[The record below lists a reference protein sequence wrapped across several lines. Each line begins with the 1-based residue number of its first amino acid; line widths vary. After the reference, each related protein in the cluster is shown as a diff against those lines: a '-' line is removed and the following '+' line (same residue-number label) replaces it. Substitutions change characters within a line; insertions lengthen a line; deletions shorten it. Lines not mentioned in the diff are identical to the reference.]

1 MPQQDDRNQ
10 IPPPAY
16 LIVDTES
23 VPDGR
28 LVAGVKYPGENL
40 PPEEAV
46 RRAQEEARA
55 KNGSDFL
62 PVSFQIPVAAC
73 ALRVAADFT
82 LQSIKCLDAPQFRP
96 RKIVE
101 AFWMGVDRYKSK
113 SRNLKLVTF
122 NGRGFDMPLL
132 ELCAFR
138 YGLGNREHFT
148 GDRKRFDGWHFD
160 LLEWLTNY
168 GAYRLV
174 GGLNV
179 LSKILGNPGKMTVTG
194 EMVYPMFLE
203 GKLQEIND
211 YCLCDT
217 LDTYFVFL
225 RTRVMCG
232 ELDLE
237 REHVAVMK
245 AKEWIQAKSVE
256 MPGLKTYLENWGDW
270 NPWP

>member
-1 MPQQDDRNQ
+1 MAQPN
-10 IPPPAY
+10 PEPAPAY

-23 VPDGR
+23 IPDGR
-28 LVAGVKYPGENL
+28 LVAAVKYPGENL
-40 PPEEAV
+40 TPEEAIA
-46 RRAQEEARA
+46 RAQAEARE
-55 KNGSDFL
+55 KTGSDFL
-62 PVSFQIPVAAC
+62 PVSFQIPVAIC
-73 ALRVAADFT
+73 VLRVGADFT
-82 LQSIKCLDAPQFRP
+82 LQSIRCLDAPQFRT

-101 AFWMGVDRYKSK
+101 AFWGGVAHYKSK
-113 SRNLKLVTF
+113 NKNVKLVTF
-122 NGRGFDMPLL
+122 NGRGFDLPLL

-138 YGLGNREHFT
+138 YGLGNRDHFT
-148 GDRKRFDGWHFD
+148 FDRKRFDGWHYD

-174 GGLNV
+174 GGLNL
-179 LSKILGNPGKMTVTG
+179 LSKLIGKPGKMAVTG

-211 YCLCDT
+211 YCMFDT

-237 REHVAVMK
+237 GEHIAVLK
-245 AKEWIQAKSVE
+245 AKEWIQAKSAE
-256 MPGLKTYLENWGDW
+256 TPALKTYLENWGDW
-270 NPWP
+270 DPWP